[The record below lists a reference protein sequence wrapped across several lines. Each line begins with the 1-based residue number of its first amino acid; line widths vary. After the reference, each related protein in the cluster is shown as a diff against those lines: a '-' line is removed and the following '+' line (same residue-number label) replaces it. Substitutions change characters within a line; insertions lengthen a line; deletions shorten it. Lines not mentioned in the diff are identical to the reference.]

1 MLTNADVRL
10 LKQTK
15 PLLSSKREKYVLT
28 ASRSQWFRAVTAI
41 FAVIAFLSGAIGL
54 LSDESPRDWLVND
67 RLFSGEIAA
76 AAKNHGLDPQLVR
89 SVVFQE
95 SRFDPFTRG
104 SRGEYG
110 LMQVLPGG
118 AVTDWARLHRK
129 KVPAGDE
136 LTDPA
141 LNLEI
146 GCWYLARAMKRY
158 NGYRNKLALSLAMY
172 NAGIRRAEKWKPHDK
187 NGDVISRIDI
197 KSTRR
202 YVTQVIRRYH
212 RYLAK

>member
-1 MLTNADVRL
+1 MTV
-10 LKQTK
+10 
-15 PLLSSKREKYVLT
+15 
-28 ASRSQWFRAVTAI
+28 SRSQWYKAVSAML
-41 FAVIAFLSGAIGL
+41 AVIAFLAGAIGL

-67 RLFSGEIAA
+67 RLFAEEIAS
-76 AAKNHGLDPQLVR
+76 AAKHHGLDPQLVR

-110 LMQVLPGG
+110 LMQVLPSGS
-118 AVTDWARLHRK
+118 VIDWARIHRK
-129 KVPAGDE
+129 KVPRCDE
-136 LTDPA
+136 LTDPV

-158 NGYRNKLALSLAMY
+158 SGYRNKLALSLAMY
-172 NAGIRRAEKWKPHDK
+172 NAGIRRAEKWKPHNKD
-187 NGDVISRIDI
+187 GDVISRIDI

>member
-1 MLTNADVRL
+1 MTV
-10 LKQTK
+10 
-15 PLLSSKREKYVLT
+15 
-28 ASRSQWFRAVTAI
+28 SRSQWYRAIA
-41 FAVIAFLSGAIGL
+41 AVLAAIAFLSAAIGF
-54 LSDESPRDWLVND
+54 LSDVSPRDWLVND
-67 RLFSGEIAA
+67 NLFANEISA
-76 AAKNHGLDPQLVR
+76 AAKRHGLDPQLVR

-104 SRGEYG
+104 RNGEYG
-110 LMQVLPGG
+110 LMQVLPSGS
-118 AVTDWARLHRK
+118 VTDWARIHRK
-129 KVPAGDE
+129 KVPSGDE

-158 NGYRNKLALSLAMY
+158 SGYRNKLALALAMY
-172 NAGIRRAEKWKPHDK
+172 NAGIRRAEKWKPPTK

-197 KSTRR
+197 KSTRH
-202 YVTQVIRRYH
+202 YVSQIIKRYH